1 MAPKLSLKR
10 GVRYFPGKRA
20 AGDEIESDEVRLEAI
35 ILILL
40 L

>member
-1 MAPKLSLKR
+1 MAPKVSLER
-10 GVRYFPGKRA
+10 RVRYFPGKRA
-20 AGDEIESDEVRLEAI
+20 VVDEIESDEVRLEAI